1 MIFASLMLAAAG
13 APAVTGFYTTH
24 QIEVGAALQL
34 DEDGKFQY
42 QLDYGAVSEAAEG
55 NWSSDGSTVYLT
67 ATRMEGAFKTHN
79 FNREPLKIEGDRL
92 LLSRYDTVIR
102 FEREDLPTP
111 ADKKSQ
117 EWQNGDRG
125 STDDQH

>member
-1 MIFASLMLAAAG
+1 MIVASLLLAAAE
-13 APAVTGFYTTH
+13 AASPTGFYRSH
-24 QIEVGAALQL
+24 QMEIGAALQL
-34 DEDGKFQY
+34 DEDGRFMY

-55 NWSSDGSTVYLT
+55 NWSSDGATIYLT
-67 ATRMEGAFKTHN
+67 ATRMEGAYKMPD

-111 ADKKSQ
+111 ADKK
-117 EWQNGDRG
+117 
-125 STDDQH
+125 

>member
-1 MIFASLMLAAAG
+1 MLIAALLLAAAD
-13 APAVTGFYTTH
+13 ATPVTGFYRSN

-34 DEDGKFQY
+34 DEDGRFMY

-55 NWSSDGSTVYLT
+55 SWSSDGTTVFLT
-67 ATRMEGAFKTHN
+67 ATRMDGAYKTRN

-102 FEREDLPTP
+102 FEREDLPVP
-111 ADKKSQ
+111 ADKK
-117 EWQNGDRG
+117 
-125 STDDQH
+125 